1 VQLNSE
7 KECSFA
13 VDQLSFLTAN
23 AFLSLLY
30 HELCIAS
37 KSLDASNEVAQNLP
51 CCGAQKKS
59 FIAFA
64 EEPAPPEQ

>member
-1 VQLNSE
+1 VQLSSK

-13 VDQLSFLTAN
+13 VDQLRFLTAN

-30 HELCIAS
+30 HGLCIAS

-59 FIAFA
+59 FIEFA
-64 EEPAPPEQ
+64 KELP